1 MEAWH
6 GLIGTFEG
14 GGGEEK
20 RFYGERIAMFFFFTS
35 KIIRRFYRSMNIYME
50 IIQNGINFSKFD
62 LALEAGQ
69 VYACDLRLNNADF
82 AGGEAAI
89 VGRFFL
95 PGPQIPSFTR
105 QSFIAPAYS
114 NVTYE
119 LFNALSIN

>member
-1 MEAWH
+1 MEK
-6 GLIGTFEG
+6 ESP
-14 GGGEEK
+14 
-20 RFYGERIAMFFFFTS
+20 FFFLQVKLRLYS
-35 KIIRRFYRSMNIYME
+35 INEYIYID
-50 IIQNGINFSKFD
+50 IIQDGINFSKFD

-89 VGRFFL
+89 VERFFL